1 MSLFKFAYVRGAQ
14 NALVSSG
21 AMESYESEGH
31 ADLAV
36 KLAALYIPDS
46 METLTEDHLAS
57 AMSSM
62 VKRAELS
69 LDPKQAMA
77 LMGDEGPAEEAS
89 DALSDAAEAS
99 SSQAAALLEAAQ
111 ALEAASDAGIG
122 DEEAARM
129 VVAHLK
135 AANSAANNPDASAL
149 GGAGLNGKKGDKE
162 HDGKKDDF
170 AHLNG
175 KKGPKHDAKGNVGHE
190 VALKPLTEG
199 VNLDAKTA
207 AAILRKL
214 SEDAAMDDDA
224 SALGGDYKKNKEN
237 DGREEGYANM
247 GGDQGIAK
255 KVHPDEGHDVEV
267 AGDPKGEKLPKQ
279 AAYNYLLAKTAE
291 EVGAFLP
298 YGLNQQEKLAA
309 LRTMMG
315 MSTPERAEYISR
327 IKLAM
332 EEGSEDKDD
341 KDDEDKYKGM
351 PEGLRKALMKKEE
364 GKKDDDEDKDDSEK
378 EAAYILRQLGLGV

>member
-21 AMESYESEGH
+21 AMDSYGSEEH

-36 KLAALYIPDS
+36 KLAALYLPDNLEH
-46 METLTEDHLAS
+46 MTEDNLAS

-62 VKRAELS
+62 VKRAELG
-69 LDPKQAMA
+69 LAPEQAAA
-77 LMGDEGPAEEAS
+77 LMSDDEGPAEEAS
-89 DALSDAAEAS
+89 EALSDAAEAS

-135 AANSAANNPDASAL
+135 AANSAASNPDASAL
-149 GGAGLNGKKGDKE
+149 GGAGLGGAKGDKE

-190 VALKPLTEG
+190 VALQPLTEG

-214 SEDAAMDDDA
+214 SEDAAGAEDA

-237 DGREEGYANM
+237 DGRSDEMYHL
-247 GGDQGIAK
+247 GGEQGPSK
-255 KVHPDEGHDVEV
+255 KVEPDEGHDVEV

-341 KDDEDKYKGM
+341 EDKYKGM

-364 GKKDDDEDKDDSEK
+364 GKKDEDEDKDDSEK

>member
-46 METLTEDHLAS
+46 METMTEDHLAS

-62 VKRAELS
+62 VKKAELS

-77 LMGDEGPAEEAS
+77 LMGEDEGPAEEAS
-89 DALSDAAEAS
+89 EALSDAAEAS

-135 AANSAANNPDASAL
+135 AANSAAADPDASVL
-149 GGAGLNGKKGDKE
+149 GGSGKGGVKGEKE
-162 HDGKKDDF
+162 HDGRKPE
-170 AHLNG
+170 AYHLDG
-175 KKGPKHDAKGNVGHE
+175 KKGPMADAMDNAGHE
-190 VALKPLTEG
+190 VAVKKLTEG
-199 VNLDAKTA
+199 ADLDAKTA

-214 SEDAAMDDDA
+214 SASAAMGSDA
-224 SALGGDYKKNKEN
+224 SAVGGSGVDETLQN
-237 DGREEGYANM
+237 DGREEGAYNLES
-247 GGDQGIAK
+247 QGPSK
-255 KVHPDEGHDVEV
+255 TVQPVGHEVEV
-267 AGDPKGEKLPKQ
+267 AGEPDGEKLPKQ
-279 AAYNYLLAKTAE
+279 AAYNFLLAKTAE

-315 MSTPERAEYISR
+315 MSNPERAEYISR

-364 GKKDDDEDKDDSEK
+364 GKKDDNEDKDDSEK

>member
-1 MSLFKFAYVRGAQ
+1 
-14 NALVSSG
+14 
-21 AMESYESEGH
+21 MESYGSEEH

-36 KLAALYIPDS
+36 KLAALYIPDN
-46 METLTEDHLAS
+46 MEALTEDNLAS

-62 VKRAELS
+62 VKQAELDLS
-69 LDPKQAMA
+69 PEQAAMLMA
-77 LMGDEGPAEEAS
+77 EGADEEGPAGEAAES
-89 DALSDAAEAS
+89 MTEAAEAS

-149 GGAGLNGKKGDKE
+149 GGAGLGGKKGDKE
-162 HDGKKDDF
+162 HDGIPDAF

-175 KKGPKHDAKGNVGHE
+175 KQGPKPDAKGNVGHE
-190 VALKPLTEG
+190 VALKPLAEG

-214 SEDAAMDDDA
+214 SEDAAMGGDA
-224 SALGGDYKKNKEN
+224 SALGGDHDKDKEN

-247 GGDQGIAK
+247 DGEQGISK
-255 KVHPDEGHDVEV
+255 KVDPDEGHKVEI
-267 AGDPKGEKLPKQ
+267 AGEPGGEKLPKQ
-279 AAYNYLLAKTAE
+279 AAYNFLLAKTAE

-315 MSTPERAEYISR
+315 MSNPERAEYISR

-364 GKKDDDEDKDDSEK
+364 GNKDDDDEDKDDSEK